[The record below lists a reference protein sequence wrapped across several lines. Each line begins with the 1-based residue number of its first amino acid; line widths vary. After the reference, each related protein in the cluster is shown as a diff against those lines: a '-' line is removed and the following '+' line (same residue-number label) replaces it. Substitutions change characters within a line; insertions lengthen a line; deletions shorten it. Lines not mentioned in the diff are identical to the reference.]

1 MRRGPRLF
9 LRSGHL
15 AASNSHSHTMSIP
28 YGSYMTYTVVVIVSY
43 LGYVHLTRYSMIK
56 ATHLAYA
63 KRHGLAR
70 PPPLRRGR
78 DGHAPTREQYPMTP
92 AEAQAIL
99 TPGAEFDMPFTIT
112 KALEFALFLTYG
124 IETISDVLLS
134 SAEFTDMDKAGRRYV
149 DTNVL
154 IGSFIRYPMVGP
166 GSGVVES
173 AGPLDPRG
181 AIAIARIN
189 LQHSHYKVIT
199 NSDLLYTLSTF
210 IREPALW
217 AHRFEWRCLT
227 PLEEQAW
234 HVFFS
239 EVGRRMGI
247 EEIPVELQEMLDWS
261 EAYEEENMLPNE
273 KSRKVAEA
281 TTDLLLF
288 NVPNFLKNGGRIVV
302 STLMMDR
309 LRAAVKAPQP
319 PAWLTSFV
327 HSAFH
332 MRAFVIQ
339 YPAFPPGYRYEAS
352 ADDEQLSKLDKA
364 SDRYAPMS
372 HPPSYMNE
380 PWYMPIPSTPW
391 MWLQKGLIMI
401 GMAHPRSIP
410 SKEFQPEGYRL
421 ETMGPRK
428 YEGKEVDEVR
438 RRAEKIQGG
447 KLEGPYA
454 VGGTPRARCPFAM

>member
-1 MRRGPRLF
+1 MSLT
-9 LRSGHL
+9 S
-15 AASNSHSHTMSIP
+15 ASYT
-28 YGSYMTYTVVVIVSY
+28 SYFVIAIVSY
-43 LGYVHLTRYSMIK
+43 LGYVHLTRFSRIN

-63 KRHGLAR
+63 KRHGLKR

-78 DGHAPTREQYPMTP
+78 DDRAPTREQYPMTP
-92 AEAQAIL
+92 AEAQTIL
-99 TPGAEFDMPFTIT
+99 IPGAEFDLPFTIT

-134 SAEFTDMDKAGRRYV
+134 SAEFIDMDKAGRRYV
-149 DTNVL
+149 DTSIL
-154 IGSFIRYPMVGP
+154 IGSFLRYPMVGP
-166 GSGVVES
+166 GSGVES
-173 AGPLDPRG
+173 AGPQDPRG

-189 LQHSHYKVIT
+189 LQHSHYKAIT
-199 NSDLLYTLSTF
+199 NNDLLYTLSTF
-210 IREPALW
+210 IREPTVW
-217 AHRFEWRCLT
+217 ARRFEWRCLT

-239 EVGRRMGI
+239 EIGRRMGI

-288 NVPNFLKNGGRIVV
+288 NVPNCLKNAGRTVV
-302 STLMMDR
+302 STLMTDR
-309 LRAAVKAPQP
+309 LRASVKAPQP
-319 PAWLTSFV
+319 PAWLTSLV
-327 HSAFH
+327 HSALNA
-332 MRAFVIQ
+332 RAFAIRHLFSPRPDSMGVNTVPHPRE
-339 YPAFPPGYRYEAS
+339 YPAFPTGCRYEAS
-352 ADDEQLSKLDKA
+352 SEDEKA
-364 SDRYAPMS
+364 STSGKAPDRYAPMS

-380 PWYMPIPSTPW
+380 PWYMPIPSTPR
-391 MWLQKGLIMI
+391 MWLQRALVVFGL
-401 GMAHPRSIP
+401 AHPRSVP

-428 YEGKEVDEVR
+428 YEGKDVEDVR
-438 RRAEKIQGG
+438 RRAEKIHGG

-454 VGGTPRARCPFAM
+454 VGGAPRARCPFAA